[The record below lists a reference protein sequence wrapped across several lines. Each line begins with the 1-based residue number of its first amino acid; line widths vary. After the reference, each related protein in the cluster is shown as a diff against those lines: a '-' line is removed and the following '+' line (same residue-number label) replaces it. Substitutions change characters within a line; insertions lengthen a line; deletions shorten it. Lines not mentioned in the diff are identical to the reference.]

1 LLPGKRILGFGKLSP
16 CTLLYNISMAT
27 PNPSRVKVK
36 IPKKE
41 LADFCRRYPVQ
52 KLA

>member
-1 LLPGKRILGFGKLSP
+1 
-16 CTLLYNISMAT
+16 MAT